1 MLKVNN
7 KKAIRRLS
15 ARSLKNSKTRNII
28 AVVAI
33 ILTTV
38 LFTSVFSVGMSAI
51 DSMQQATMRQVGTSA
66 HGGFKF
72 LTWQQYEKLLEDPK
86 IKDISYNII
95 IGFAENEAL
104 NKTYTEIRYTEE
116 KSAKWGFCEPTTG
129 TLPVKKMDVATST
142 KVLDALGLPH
152 ELGVQVPLQFTAN
165 GKKYTAKATLKR
177 EKFPTRNYDGI
188 NFSGGVYDAL
198 IVELGTGSGDNWWC
212 VAFPPLCFVPEE
224 TSENFRYRS
233 LIVELI
239 RKFKEEQ

>member
-28 AVVAI
+28 AVIAI

-116 KSAKWGFCEPTTG
+116 KAAKWGFC
-129 TLPVKKMDVATST
+129 
-142 KVLDALGLPH
+142 
-152 ELGVQVPLQFTAN
+152 
-165 GKKYTAKATLKR
+165 
-177 EKFPTRNYDGI
+177 
-188 NFSGGVYDAL
+188 
-198 IVELGTGSGDNWWC
+198 
-212 VAFPPLCFVPEE
+212 
-224 TSENFRYRS
+224 
-233 LIVELI
+233 
-239 RKFKEEQ
+239 